1 MLTSERTSPSTG
13 FLRFAVLSS
22 GSRGNCTWVGNDNNG
37 ILIDCGPS
45 TKKIL
50 ELMESVGITGA
61 PIDAVLITHEHTD
74 HIGSCRVLEKRLR
87 KLYGV
92 DIPFY
97 MTEGT
102 WANANEMCLPE
113 SIQIVETGI
122 SFTVG
127 PLEIYPITI
136 PHDVSDPVAYKVSL
150 GELSMAVVTDLG
162 RPTGILKSHLIGLD
176 GLVLESNY
184 DLTLLENGSYPY
196 SVQQR
201 IRSNHGHLS
210 NRQSADL
217 LKSVV
222 SPKLQCVVLAHLS
235 DENNDPDIAIER
247 ARRALGDSTAS
258 LTVGKQLSASPVIE
272 LRPNP

>member
-1 MLTSERTSPSTG
+1 MLDSKRTGSSTDS
-13 FLRFAVLSS
+13 LRFAVLSS
-22 GSRGNCTWVGNDNNG
+22 GSRGNCTWVGNDDHG
-37 ILIDCGPS
+37 VLIDCGPS

-50 ELMESVGITGA
+50 ELMESVGISGA
-61 PIDAVLITHEHTD
+61 PIDAVLVTHEHTD

-87 KLYGV
+87 KLYGA

-102 WANANEMCLPE
+102 WVNANKKCLPE
-113 SIQIVETGI
+113 SIEIVETGI
-122 SFTVG
+122 SFCVG
-127 PLEIYPITI
+127 PLQIYPITI

-162 RPTGILKSHLIGLD
+162 RPTGVLRNHLCGLD

-184 DLTLLENGSYPY
+184 DSTLLENGSYPF

-217 LKSVV
+217 LKSIV

-235 DENNDPDIAIER
+235 DENNDPDIAIAR
-247 ARRALGDSTAS
+247 ARRALGESEAS
-258 LTVGKQLSASPVIE
+258 LTVGKQLSAHPVIE
-272 LRPNP
+272 LRPNV